1 MAVDQILSLDPTDM
15 LDWVTLSCGGL
26 SWLWWMFISI
36 RGLRSSDVISN
47 PPTSRADYLSDGG
60 HVRSLLPLNSVCSSV
75 SQSILA
81 RTLLAVHVTL
91 SYKNV
96 QVSLLPS

>member
-1 MAVDQILSLDPTDM
+1 MCPVLRDGAGRGCELLVNSGEGSTGIDRRNSL
-15 LDWVTLSCGGL
+15 G
-26 SWLWWMFISI
+26 
-36 RGLRSSDVISN
+36 
-47 PPTSRADYLSDGG
+47 PPLPSRADYLSDGG